1 MNVPEVRKV
10 CLDCGKVEI
19 QPHPDEHERTLIWGL
34 CEECYQKALER
45 DPDLT
50 RWAFKEGDKDK

>member
-10 CLDCGKVEI
+10 CLECGKVEVETC
-19 QPHPDEHERTLIWGL
+19 PPEKEGKTVYGL
-34 CEECYQKALER
+34 CEECYQKGLER

-50 RWAFKEGDKDK
+50 RWAFGEGDEEE